1 MGLPPGNAGWGTS
14 APPLAQPEKSKHL
27 VLKFILLGVA
37 ILVTFLMW
45 QCGTALYQ
53 GATKSDA
60 IVSHFHELLNNGKYE
75 QICGEADPYFQAAE
89 NKQALLKVL
98 LLIHERLG
106 RAGATTRGVV
116 NVNANTNGTFLS
128 VDYQTQFEKGT
139 AKEEFTFRKSVTG
152 DLKLLGYH
160 VQSSALLDK

>member
-1 MGLPPGNAGWGTS
+1 MGHIGSPDCSTRKV
-14 APPLAQPEKSKHL
+14 QTL

-60 IVSHFHELLNNGKYE
+60 NVSHFHELLNNGKYE
-75 QICGEADPYFQAAE
+75 QICGEADPYFQSAE

-98 LLIHERLG
+98 LLIHKRLG

-116 NVNANTNGTFLS
+116 NANANTNGTFQS
-128 VDYQTQFEKGT
+128 VDYETQFEKGT